1 MLCVLLEVCAHVEV
15 QGAQLECVRAQLER
29 LDARASTLER
39 HSIAR
44 RFATS
49 SGPPTAAR
57 ERALTLLDL
66 SPDAIGKMVT
76 FLDTDDELATAL
88 ACRKLRDAIRGG
100 DDAIARPRSLK
111 TRVRGALAAR
121 LAGQAAVGRR
131 VRCAVEHGPFRPRG
145 RAG

>member
-1 MLCVLLEVCAHVEV
+1 MHGHVEAH
-15 QGAQLECVRAQLER
+15 GAQLDRVRAQLEG

-39 HSIAR
+39 HSVAR
-44 RFATS
+44 AATS
-49 SGPPTAAR
+49 FEPATAAR
-57 ERALTLLDL
+57 EQTLTLLDL
-66 SPDAIGKMVT
+66 SSDAMGKMVT

-131 VRCAVEHGPFRPRG
+131 VRCAVEPGAFRACR